1 MIVRP
6 DATVGSAASGQIHI
20 PEDRAVM
27 SAHISL
33 GRDNFQNLVGY
44 LRHTAPRP
52 ITVVVKLDQNL
63 AVDEKGILF
72 IDGPVDATI
81 TDLFW
86 SFPLR

>member
-1 MIVRP
+1 
-6 DATVGSAASGQIHI
+6 
-20 PEDRAVM
+20 M
-27 SAHISL
+27 SAYVSL
-33 GRDNFQNLVGY
+33 GRDDFQNLVGY
-44 LRHTAPRP
+44 LRHPAPRP

-63 AVDEKGILF
+63 AVDEKGVLF